1 MHEDYFNQAKEILKS
16 TFGYDNFRSLQEK
29 IIQDLIKGQD
39 TFVLMPTGG
48 GKSLCYQIPAL
59 VLKGTAIIVSP
70 LISLMHDQVEALRAN
85 GVSVALYNSAMSDKE
100 ARQTLAHLHQ
110 NDLKMLYIAPERLM
124 GEDFISRLDQ
134 IDISLIAIDEAH
146 CVSQWGHSFRPD
158 YLKLGELRKRFPDI
172 PIIAL
177 TATADKQTRQ
187 DIVKRLHLRDAKI
200 HIASF
205 NRPNISYTVLDKKS
219 PMQQLLAFVKSHRN
233 EHGIVYCT
241 SRKRVDDLSEN
252 LQHYGFSAKPY
263 HAGLPAKERQE
274 TQEAFKRDDI
284 NIIVATIAFGMG
296 IDKPN
301 VRYVIHFD
309 MPKNIEGY
317 YQETGRAGRDGL
329 PSEALLLF
337 GLQDISLLKSFI
349 ERGENAEQ
357 KRIETHKLNCM
368 IDFAE
373 AQTCRRKVLLNYFNE
388 QLAEDCG
395 NCDICFNPPETYDG
409 TVNAQIALSTVYRLK
424 ENYGVNYIIEVLRGQ
439 LTERIKRLG
448 HEKISTYGM
457 GKKLGQ
463 DEWYSIFRQLIHLGC
478 LEQDITHYSVLR
490 LTENARP
497 ILRSEKKLFLARPRF
512 KESLIKKA
520 RRAGAEKIMQ
530 YDLALFEKLKEL
542 RKSLSQQQNVSPFII
557 FNDATLVEMAIHQP
571 RNAAELLALN
581 GVGAKKI
588 ESYGKSFLEVI
599 NKYSHPIAITG

>member
-124 GEDFISRLDQ
+124 GDDFISRLDQ

-557 FNDATLVEMAIHQP
+557 FNDATLIEMAIHQP
-571 RNAAELLALN
+571 RNASELLALN

-599 NKYSHPIAITG
+599 NKYSVSFR